1 MNVTYKQHAV
11 KQAHARE
18 RWSKGADTMRRFANF
33 IVERRYFV
41 LVLML
46 AVTAVC
52 GLMIPQV
59 EINGDMTKYLSERSP
74 TKQGLDIMEESSRR
88 ETASRPST

>member
-11 KQAHARE
+11 KQAHTRK
-18 RWSKGADTMRRFANF
+18 RWSKGADTMRRFSNF

-59 EINGDMTKYLSERSP
+59 EINGDMTRYLSDSSP
-74 TKQGLDIMEESSRR
+74 MKQGWTSWRRSSRR